1 MPTKGKHNQSSR
13 CDGGSST
20 IIVPPLPPPSKSPAT
35 SRQLRLPLPTSS
47 AALSLSSTIED
58 GGALFQ
64 SSSQH
69 IIYAYT
75 SAARDIFHGKCPP
88 CCRAT
93 ASDGAPVG
101 DRVVSIRTTPAA
113 KEKRTKQ

>member
-1 MPTKGKHNQSSR
+1 MRRRQFYHHCAAAAAAVEISSDVTSIAPASADIVR
-13 CDGGSST
+13 C
-20 IIVPPLPPPSKSPAT
+20 IIVVIDH
-35 SRQLRLPLPTSS
+35 RGR
-47 AALSLSSTIED
+47 
-58 GGALFQ
+58 GALFQ

-93 ASDGAPVG
+93 ASDGAPAG

-113 KEKRTKQ
+113 KEKRTKK